1 MDQLTLFELNNLIRA
16 TLDTHLDPSYWVIA
30 EIGSLQVNQKGHCYM
45 ELVQKEEDLVKAK
58 IRANIWAYTY
68 RKLGSWFEGI
78 TGIPLKTGLKVLLN
92 VSVQFHELYGMSL
105 NVRDIDPNFTM
116 GERAR
121 KRQEIINRLINE
133 GLFDRNKTKF
143 LPLAPQRVAVI
154 SSSSAAGYGDFINQ
168 LSDNQY
174 GYTLDVTLFNSIMQ
188 GFEAE
193 KSIIS
198 SLEEISKIPDA
209 YDVIVIVRGGGSQ
222 VDMDCFDSYE
232 LSKGVASMPIPVI
245 TGIGHERDESI
256 TDMVA
261 HTHLRTPTAVGEFLI
276 SGLAQFEGLLE
287 EYRDRLKR
295 KFEKLMYNEDTKLRT
310 FQHQIRQF
318 VFASFQKHAYNLDY
332 LYQKMKD
339 STSRYFE
346 KHYQELA
353 HQEAAI
359 NLLDPESVLQ
369 RGYTITTYNG
379 KILKKKTKIKKGDNL
394 KTYSKYQIIDSKI
407 TSVNEKK

>member
-30 EIGSLQVNQKGHCYM
+30 EIGSLQVNKKGHCYM

-154 SSSSAAGYGDFINQ
+154 SSSSAAGYGDFIIQ
-168 LSDNQY
+168 ISDNQY

-198 SLEEISKIPDA
+198 SLEEISKRPDA

-318 VFASFQKHAYNLDY
+318 VFASVQKHAYNLDY
-332 LYQKMKD
+332 LYQKMED
-339 STSRYFE
+339 SISRYFE
-346 KHYQELA
+346 KRFRNWR
-353 HQEAAI
+353 I
-359 NLLDPESVLQ
+359 RKLQ
-369 RGYTITTYNG
+369 
-379 KILKKKTKIKKGDNL
+379 
-394 KTYSKYQIIDSKI
+394 
-407 TSVNEKK
+407 